1 MSLNDLKKM
10 YHSKGWTLAKFYR
23 QYFGD
28 NFPEAQ
34 RNFVESLAGYS
45 IFSYLLNV
53 KDRHNANILMDN
65 KGHLVHIDFGFLLT
79 HFPGIVCCEG
89 APFKLPYVSI
99 ETTCRSMWR

>member
-1 MSLNDLKKM
+1 LNDLKKQ
-10 YHSKGWTLAKFYR
+10 YYSKGWTLNDFYR
-23 QYFGD
+23 QYFYD
-28 NFPEAQ
+28 NFEEAQ

-65 KGHLVHIDFGFLLT
+65 KGHLIHIDFSFLLT

-89 APFKLPYVSI
+89 APFKLSYVSI
-99 ETTCRSMWR
+99 RENYRST